1 MMKNR
6 EAERF
11 FGGRGGIGENVIST
25 ERMIRTFADASG
37 HVNGQK
43 LPTSKGTEVGHMQ
56 RTQGV
61 GELSAV
67 STA

>member
-11 FGGRGGIGENVIST
+11 FGGRGGIREKIIST
-25 ERMIRTFADASG
+25 ERTIRTFAEGSG
-37 HVNGQK
+37 HVNRQK
-43 LPTSKGTEVGHMQ
+43 LPTSKGTEVGHTQ

-67 STA
+67 STG